1 MKKPLVPSLLL
12 VLTLTGCATTP
23 DGRKAP
29 GDFPGETPV
38 AVEEPAA
45 TADDDLARAIELF
58 DAGDFDAAA
67 EQLLALRQAD
77 PENAAAALTLG
88 RVYFEQQRY
97 AESVAELEAAVAL
110 DDTEVEHYLWLGRA
124 LGERIHKVVFLLQV
138 PMAKRI
144 LAIFTRAVELEPDSV
159 RGHLALAR
167 FYSEAPPMAG
177 GDRDQALHHAAE
189 LIRLD
194 PLAGH
199 LRRASIYERFGEVDL
214 AERELLAALAALLE
228 ERPDHPEAEA
238 ALERLAE
245 RLGYS
250 EPAPE

>member
-1 MKKPLVPSLLL
+1 MTKPLLSILLL
-12 VLTLTGCATTP
+12 VLALTGCATTP
-23 DGRKAP
+23 GKVP
-29 GDFPGETPV
+29 GDLPREAP
-38 AVEEPAA
+38 AAIEEPAVA
-45 TADDDLARAIELF
+45 ADDDLTQALELF
-58 DAGDFDAAA
+58 DAGDLAAA
-67 EQLLALRQAD
+67 EEQLLALRQAR
-77 PENAAAALTLG
+77 PESATAALYLG
-88 RVYFEQQRY
+88 RIYFEQERY

-144 LAIFTRAVELEPDSV
+144 LATFRRAIELDPDSV

-167 FYSEAPPMAG
+167 FYSEAPPFAG

-199 LRRASIYERFGEVDL
+199 LRRAAIYERFGEGDF
-214 AERELLAALAALLE
+214 AERELLAALAALLA

-245 RLGYS
+245 RLGYADS
-250 EPAPE
+250 EAAPE